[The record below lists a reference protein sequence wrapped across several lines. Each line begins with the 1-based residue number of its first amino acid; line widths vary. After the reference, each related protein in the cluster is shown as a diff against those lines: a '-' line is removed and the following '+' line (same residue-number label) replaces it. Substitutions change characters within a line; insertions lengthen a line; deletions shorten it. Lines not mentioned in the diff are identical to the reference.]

1 MKLTKRAQSIKPSPT
16 LAITA
21 KANKMKAEGIDVVG
35 FGAGEPDFDTPDNI
49 KEAAIK
55 AIKSGF
61 TKYTPSSG
69 IDELKDAIIEK
80 FRKENNLKYERN
92 QVVICCGAKDV
103 LYDIAQV
110 LFEEGD
116 EVIIPAPYWVSYPD
130 QVVLAGGTPVFVP
143 TKEENGFRITGEDF
157 KKAITS
163 RTRAIIINSPSNP
176 TGGAYEAKHL
186 EEIGEIALK
195 NNLTIISDE
204 IYERMVYDG
213 FKHVS
218 IASLSDKIKE
228 ITLVVNGVSKTY
240 SMTGWRIGYVV
251 GDKNVISA
259 IVNIQSQSTSNP
271 TSISQKASVE
281 ALRGDQKAVEEM
293 VKAFDERR
301 KYIVK
306 RLNSIKGVSCFNPQ
320 GAFYA
325 FPNFSKLYGKKLND
339 RTINSSSDLSELL
352 LTEVKVAVVPGVA
365 FGDDAYIRLSYATS
379 MDNIK
384 KGIDRIEE
392 FVGKL
397 S

>member
-21 KANKMKAEGIDVVG
+21 KANRMKAEGIDVVG

-103 LYDIAQV
+103 LYNIAQV

-176 TGGAYEAKHL
+176 TGGAYDAKHL

-218 IASLSDKIKE
+218 MASLSDKIKE

-259 IVNIQSQSTSNP
+259 IVNLQSQSTSNP

-281 ALRGDQKAVEEM
+281 ALRGDQSTVDMM

-306 RLNSIKGVSCFNPQ
+306 RLNSIKGVSCYNPQ
-320 GAFYA
+320 GAFYV
-325 FPNFSKLYGKKLND
+325 FPNFSKLYGKKLKD
-339 RTINSSSDLSELL
+339 KVINSSSDLAELL
-352 LTEVKVAVVPGVA
+352 LEVKVAVVPGVA

>member
-103 LYDIAQV
+103 LYNIAQV

-218 IASLSDKIKE
+218 MASLSDKIKE

-259 IVNIQSQSTSNP
+259 IVNLQSQSTSNP

-281 ALRGDQKAVEEM
+281 ALRGDQSTVDMM

-306 RLNSIKGVSCFNPQ
+306 RLNSIKGVSCYNPQ
-320 GAFYA
+320 GAFYV
-325 FPNFSKLYGKKLND
+325 FPNFSKLYGKKLKD
-339 RTINSSSDLSELL
+339 KVINSSSDLKYDLITISK
-352 LTEVKVAVVPGVA
+352 TG
-365 FGDDAYIRLSYATS
+365 
-379 MDNIK
+379 K
-384 KGIDRIEE
+384 KCIQN
-392 FVGKL
+392 
-397 S
+397 

>member
-21 KANKMKAEGIDVVG
+21 KANRMKAEGIDVVG

-103 LYDIAQV
+103 LYNIAQV

-218 IASLSDKIKE
+218 MASLSDKIKE

-259 IVNIQSQSTSNP
+259 IVNLQSQSTSNP

-281 ALRGDQKAVEEM
+281 ALRGDQSTVDMM

-306 RLNSIKGVSCFNPQ
+306 RLNSIKGVSCYNPQ
-320 GAFYA
+320 GAFYV
-325 FPNFSKLYGKKLND
+325 FPNFSKLYGKKLKD
-339 RTINSSSDLSELL
+339 KVINSSSDLAELL
-352 LTEVKVAVVPGVA
+352 LEVKVAVVPGVA

>member
-21 KANKMKAEGIDVVG
+21 KANRMKAEGIDVVG

-103 LYDIAQV
+103 LYNIAQV

-176 TGGAYEAKHL
+176 TGGAYDAKHL

-218 IASLSDKIKE
+218 MASLSDKIKE

-259 IVNIQSQSTSNP
+259 IVNLQSQSTSNP

-281 ALRGDQKAVEEM
+281 ALRGDQSTVDMM

-306 RLNSIKGVSCFNPQ
+306 RLNSIKGVSCYNPQ
-320 GAFYA
+320 GAFYV
-325 FPNFSKLYGKKLND
+325 FPNFSKLYGKKLKD
-339 RTINSSSDLSELL
+339 KVINSSSDLAELL
-352 LTEVKVAVVPGVA
+352 LEVKVAIVPGVA

>member
-21 KANKMKAEGIDVVG
+21 KANRMKAEGIDVVG

-176 TGGAYEAKHL
+176 TGGAYDAKHL

-218 IASLSDKIKE
+218 MASLSDKIKE

-259 IVNIQSQSTSNP
+259 IVNLQSQSTSNP

-281 ALRGDQKAVEEM
+281 ALRGDQSTVDMM

-306 RLNSIKGVSCFNPQ
+306 RLNSIKGVSCYNPQ
-320 GAFYA
+320 GAFYV
-325 FPNFSKLYGKKLND
+325 FPNFSKLYGKKLKD
-339 RTINSSSDLSELL
+339 KVINSSSDLAELL
-352 LTEVKVAVVPGVA
+352 LEVKVAVVPGVA

>member
-1 MKLTKRAQSIKPSPT
+1 MKLTKRATSIKPSPT

-35 FGAGEPDFDTPDNI
+35 FGAGEPDFDTPENI
-49 KEAAIK
+49 KEAGIK

-61 TKYTPSSG
+61 TKYTPSAG
-69 IDELKDAIIEK
+69 IDDLKDAIIEK
-80 FRKENNLKYERN
+80 FNKENNLKYERN
-92 QVVICCGAKDV
+92 QIIICAGAKDV
-103 LYDIAQV
+103 LYNIAQV
-110 LFEEGD
+110 LFDTGD
-116 EVIIPAPYWVSYPD
+116 EVLIPAPYWVSYPD
-130 QVVLAGGTPVFVP
+130 QVILANGTPVIVP
-143 TKEENGFRITGEDF
+143 TKEKNGFRMTGDDF
-157 KKAITS
+157 KKHITPK
-163 RTRAIIINSPSNP
+163 TKAVIINSPSNP
-176 TGGAYEAKHL
+176 TGGAYETKHL
-186 EEIGEIALK
+186 EEIAEIALK
-195 NNLTIISDE
+195 SNVIIISDE
-204 IYERMVYDG
+204 IYERMVYNG

-218 IASLSDKIKE
+218 IASLSDKVKE
-228 ITLVVNGVSKTY
+228 NTLVVNGVSKTY
-240 SMTGWRIGYVV
+240 SMTGWRIGYVA
-251 GDKNVISA
+251 GNKDVISA
-259 IVNIQSQSTSNP
+259 MTNIQSQSTSNP

-281 ALRGDQKAVEEM
+281 ALRGDQKAVEVM

-301 KYIVK
+301 KYIVN

-320 GAFYA
+320 GAFYV
-325 FPNFSKLYGKKLND
+325 FPNVSGLYGKKINNK
-339 RTINSSSDLSELL
+339 TINSSSDITELL